1 MSTKIEYFEKNLD
14 TDYSE
19 KIVSKIASKINTGEW
34 TGILEG
40 LCSIKDNAIVLDY
53 IYFKHFATKITY
65 SIILNHITNNIDII
79 LSKNEKF
86 NVHVNLKKLTLIDID
101 KHKEF
106 IQDMSVYLKDKYP
119 DKLSKCYIYNAPFVF
134 SQIFNIVSLF
144 IDKDTQTKIELV
156 VKK

>member
-1 MSTKIEYFEKNLD
+1 MSIKIEYFEKGLD
-14 TDYSE
+14 IDNSE
-19 KIVSKIASKINTGEW
+19 KIVSKINTGEW
-34 TGILEG
+34 NGILQG
-40 LCSIKDNAIVLDY
+40 LCSIKDNVIVLDY

-86 NVHVNLKKLTLIDID
+86 SVHVNLKKLTLIDID

-119 DKLSKCYIYNAPFVF
+119 DKLTKCYIHNAPFVF

-144 IDKDTQTKIELV
+144 IDKDTQTKIELI
-156 VKK
+156 VKR

>member
-1 MSTKIEYFEKNLD
+1 MSTKIEYFEKSLD
-14 TDYSE
+14 IDYSE
-19 KIVSKIASKINTGEW
+19 KIVSKINTGEW
-34 TGILEG
+34 KCILEG

-53 IYFKHFATKITY
+53 IYFKHFATKMTY

-79 LSKNEKF
+79 LSKKEKF
-86 NVHVNLKKLTLIDID
+86 IVHVNLKKLTLIDID

-106 IQDMSVYLKDKYP
+106 IQDMSIYLKDKYP